1 MTESIESLLK
11 YGTINSYNAISSND
25 DITAININGIN
36 ENDIILSPAKPT
48 RYNWPFYSKQESRR
62 YDRLIDRDGEF
73 YQSKGKISIRKRIK
87 STEWRAIYAGDWFH
101 SLINAPT
108 GRIVVIL
115 LSAYVLMIMIF
126 ALLYYY
132 ISLTYGCNM
141 GLEKFHQAFMFS
153 LETMATIGYG
163 TQDIFFD
170 SCWLPMIVIT
180 MQVCVKLISDA
191 ITIGVLY
198 CRIARPQGRA
208 STIIFSNHAI
218 IRRIRGQLFFMFQI
232 CELRKHQ
239 LVEAHVRVYVI
250 KHEVDPLIVQTNSQF
265 KKNDDIKRDEQKY
278 MSYFQTCT
286 MRLSHPNDEL
296 GGMLLLCL
304 PQLIVHEM
312 NSLSPLVPPPI
323 WYSST
328 DKTLHKFD
336 PNNSGLYMEPE
347 NHSNRRNDPNNNIK
361 DYHRPNFDKQYF
373 PSNNQKADVSK
384 FDMEQDSNGMRDFC
398 NNFSGCNS
406 LNDKNSNNNY
416 KIRAKL
422 QQEKL
427 MTQLF
432 MNDRR
437 VEILAIVEGVDAASG
452 GVVQARHSFT
462 CDEIIWDKAYKP
474 CVFEDSEDGSAI
486 IDFSLF
492 HELIDV
498 PEDASFAGPVSS
510 QL

>member
-1 MTESIESLLK
+1 MIESLI
-11 YGTINSYNAISSND
+11 GTTRSAYSSINNDEISINMPSSNAIVD
-25 DITAININGIN
+25 DS
-36 ENDIILSPAKPT
+36 DIILSPAKP
-48 RYNWPFYSKQESRR
+48 RPLPWPFTNHHNHR
-62 YDRLIDRDGEF
+62 YDRIIDRDGDF
-73 YQSKGKISIRKRIK
+73 HQSKGKISIRKRIK
-87 STEWRAIYAGDWFH
+87 STEWRSIYAGDWFH

-108 GRIVVIL
+108 GRIVAIL
-115 LSAYVLMIMIF
+115 LSAYVFMIIIF

-141 GLEKFHQAFMFS
+141 GLAKFHQAFMFS

-170 SCWLPMIVIT
+170 SCWLPMMVIT
-180 MQVCVKLISDA
+180 LQVCVKLISDA

-208 STIIFSNHAI
+208 STILFSNHAI
-218 IRRIRGQLFFMFQI
+218 IRRIRGKLYFMFQI

-250 KHEVDPLIVQTNSQF
+250 KHEIDPVISQTSSYS
-265 KKNDDIKRDEQKY
+265 KKNDIDTIEEKY
-278 MSYFQTCT
+278 TSYFQTCT

-312 NSLSPLVPPPI
+312 NPTSPLVPPPI

-328 DKTLHKFD
+328 DKTIHKYD
-336 PNNSGLYMEPE
+336 SGQYMEPDKQ
-347 NHSNRRNDPNNNIK
+347 SNRHQFDTNDNNNSTDKFNNMYFPNNNRK
-361 DYHRPNFDKQYF
+361 DDFNGIDRKH
-373 PSNNQKADVSK
+373 
-384 FDMEQDSNGMRDFC
+384 ETSNGMKDFLKTVY
-398 NNFSGCNS
+398 NS
-406 LNDKNSNNNY
+406 SALHTNENY
-416 KIRAKL
+416 NYRVRSKL
-422 QQEKL
+422 EQEKI

-432 MNDRR
+432 MHDRR
-437 VEILAIVEGVDAASG
+437 VEIVAIVEGVDAASG

-462 CDEIIWDKAYKP
+462 CDEIRWDKAYKP
-474 CVFEDSEDGSAI
+474 CVFEDKEDGSAV

-498 PEDASFAGPVSS
+498 SDDASFAGPISS